1 MNTKETMGYD
11 KNNKLACI
19 CVNSDETIIYGLTK
33 QGQIIYTE
41 LDIATYHEYEEDNI
55 VFKYLIS
62 QFHRSEITGLDI
74 CTRR

>member
-41 LDIATYHEYEEDNI
+41 LDI
-55 VFKYLIS
+55 
-62 QFHRSEITGLDI
+62 
-74 CTRR
+74 